1 MSQEDGA
8 PPALRCAASHALLR
22 EPARAADGFTYE
34 RAVAADWLLAAGTR
48 AHAHTHTHTHG
59 TSDRLPRLRARRLTY
74 DMHMIRSVFIYN

>member
-48 AHAHTHTHTHG
+48 AHAHTNTRTHAPTARAIACITYEHAD
-59 TSDRLPRLRARRLTY
+59 TNDTLRVY
-74 DMHMIRSVFIYN
+74 